1 MGLGSSLASL
11 ADGTLPKSFEGLKSH
26 IDSDWIASSLTK
38 SGVATVR
45 KRKLPA
51 EQVVWLAVGI
61 ALYRDRP
68 IPEVVSR
75 LDLVLPDENGN
86 RQSITNGAIV
96 EARNRVG
103 AEPVEDLFHT
113 TARHWALES
122 ADKHR
127 WRGLMVLGGD
137 GTMMRVPDDP
147 ENRNA
152 FGLPP
157 SASTRKSSG
166 YPQIRA
172 VGLMVLRS
180 HLLLDFAFSGC
191 RTGELA
197 VAQPLIERVPD
208 RSVTILDRYFVNYL
222 LWHRIRTA
230 GHERHWL
237 VRARSNTK
245 WRVIKRLGRGDDLVE
260 IAFPRALR
268 REHPELPETFTA
280 RAVRYRRKGFRQRIL
295 LTSLLDPKEYPAMA
309 IAELYHERWE
319 LELGYDEIK
328 TEMLEREEAIR
339 SQAPERVRQEVWGL
353 AVAYNLMRREME
365 AAASQWGVPPRRIS
379 FAISLRAIRDLF
391 VWAATAS
398 PGSLPKMLKD
408 LRLELRHFILLPRR
422 SERRYKRHVKIK
434 MSGYARND
442 THPS

>member
-1 MGLGSSLASL
+1 MVLASSLASL

-26 IDSDWIASSLTK
+26 IDPEWIK
-38 SGVATVR
+38 SALDAHGVATVR

-61 ALYRDRP
+61 SLYRDRP
-68 IPEVVSR
+68 IPEVVNR
-75 LDLVLPDENGN
+75 LDLVLPDENGQ
-86 RQSITNGAIV
+86 RQGITNGAIV

-103 AEPVEDLFHT
+103 AEPLEDLFHT
-113 TARHWALES
+113 TGRRWALES
-122 ADKHR
+122 GDRHR

-137 GTMMRVPDDP
+137 GTMMRIPDTA
-147 ENRNA
+147 ENREE

-157 SASTRKSSG
+157 SSSSRKSSG

-180 HLLLDFAFSGC
+180 HLLLDFDFAGC
-191 RTGELA
+191 KTGELT

-208 RSVTILDRYFVNYL
+208 CSVTILDRFFVNHL
-222 LWHRIRTA
+222 LWHRIRT
-230 GHERHWL
+230 GGQERHWL
-237 VRARSNTK
+237 VRARSNLK

-260 IAFPRALR
+260 IEFSRDLR
-268 REHPELPETFTA
+268 REHPELPKTFQA
-280 RAVRYRRKGFRQRIL
+280 RAVRYRRKGFQQRVL
-295 LTSLLDPKEYPAMA
+295 LTSLLDPEKYPASE

-339 SQAPERVRQEVWGL
+339 SEAPERVRQEVWGL
-353 AVAYNLMRREME
+353 AVAYNLVRREME
-365 AAASQWGVPPRRIS
+365 AAAAQWGVPPRRLS
-379 FAISLRAIRDLF
+379 FGMSLRAIRDLF
-391 VWAATAS
+391 LWAATAS
-398 PGSLPKMLKD
+398 PGSLPKMLDGLRLD
-408 LRLELRHFILLPRR
+408 LRYFILPPRR
-422 SERRYKRHVKIK
+422 SERRYARHVKIK

-442 THPS
+442 QHPK